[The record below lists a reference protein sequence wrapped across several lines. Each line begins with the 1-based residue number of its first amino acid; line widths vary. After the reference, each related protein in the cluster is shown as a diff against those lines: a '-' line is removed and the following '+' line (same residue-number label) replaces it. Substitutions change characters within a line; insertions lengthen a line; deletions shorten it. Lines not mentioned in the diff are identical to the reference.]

1 MENKYSSSFGF
12 TEEEVKE
19 LLKDFDLKENVE
31 EVKKWYD
38 GYKIG
43 KKEGIYNPWSILNF
57 AEHKELRPYWVNTS
71 SNDIIKTVVRNS
83 KAVKSKILSML
94 NDEEAEVTVNLLTIL
109 KGIEKNENN
118 AWGLFISSGYLKV
131 VEKVDITEGIYMVK
145 IPNLEIK
152 HLFSDIIK
160 SWFTECE
167 YGEELKS
174 MLNDLETLNFESY
187 KEKFENYVLDMF
199 SYFDVGENAAENFYH
214 AFVLR
219 NACKFKR

>member
-1 MENKYSSSFGF
+1 MEKSFATSFGF
-12 TEEEVKE
+12 TEKEVKKILE
-19 LLKDFDLKENVE
+19 DYDITKSIKD
-31 EVKKWYD
+31 VKKWYD
-38 GYKIG
+38 GYTIG
-43 KKEGIYNPWSILNF
+43 KEKEIYNPWSVLNYC
-57 AEHKELRPYWVNTS
+57 KKRELIPYWVNTS
-71 SNDIIKTVVRNS
+71 SNDIIKMVVKNS
-83 KAVKSKILSML
+83 KSVKSKILSML
-94 NDEEAEVTVNLLTIL
+94 NDEEVEVTVNLLTVL
-109 KGIEKNENN
+109 KGIEKNETN

-152 HLFSDIIK
+152 YLFSNIIK

-219 NACKFKR
+219 NASKFKR